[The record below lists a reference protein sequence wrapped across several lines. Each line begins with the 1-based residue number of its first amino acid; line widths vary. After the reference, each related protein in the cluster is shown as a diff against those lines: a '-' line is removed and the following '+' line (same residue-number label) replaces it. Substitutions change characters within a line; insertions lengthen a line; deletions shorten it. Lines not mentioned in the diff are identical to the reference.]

1 MRTLLSS
8 VGTMF
13 IAFVLAGCPQGA
25 GIPCDGP
32 GDCSAGFRCID
43 GTCQEAS
50 GGSRRVDAGKGDAG
64 IALCETADGRFQFL
78 HNPDDQL
85 NCPPSTF
92 LISAGPSNVGIS
104 HNGHGWRVLPS
115 KSLAAEATVRIQE
128 PQGFD
133 GAEVSRYAIWHRASP
148 SDAWTRQET
157 TFGDRYFATVSSTS
171 GDYLLGRQ
179 GEALPDA
186 GGSLDFDGG
195 TGDSGSFD
203 GGLADIRLT
212 LPDIPFPDLGNDD
225 AGIFDAGAPLDIG
238 GGDSGVADVSDP
250 DMALLD
256 SGVPD
261 LRPDATTKDLGP
273 DTGPP
278 PAIWYQNCSDRQ
290 CTGELQCIETYDF
303 VLDPPQFCTSTCS
316 YASDCPAGACCQQL
330 PGEEEGLCR
339 AEGECPRLEENM
351 RPTVRPCEAH
361 EDCPRA
367 GGCFFNACH
376 PGPIPVEDGEAEHDP
391 AEPGAACR
399 SPLDCAPVE
408 GRQATC
414 IHRTFDGAA
423 VGDMSWYLDSMPQNS
438 QNFCTWF
445 CDNDEDCA
453 QLEGM
458 TCMDASRHPEL
469 PEDYPGRVCGP
480 GERWAPVEQ
489 GEIGDACDQNDPAA
503 CGQDR
508 FCSRSM
514 RNANVWYCSRSC
526 AEDQG
531 VCGDG
536 NCCVTLQR
544 GGPCEAA
551 DDCMNDQWECVN
563 GTCEDPG
570 SRFCAVAADC
580 Q

>member
-1 MRTLLSS
+1 M
-8 VGTMF
+8 
-13 IAFVLAGCPQGA
+13 
-25 GIPCDGP
+25 
-32 GDCSAGFRCID
+32 
-43 GTCQEAS
+43 
-50 GGSRRVDAGKGDAG
+50 
-64 IALCETADGRFQFL
+64 
-78 HNPDDQL
+78 
-85 NCPPSTF
+85 
-92 LISAGPSNVGIS
+92 ISAGPSNVGIS

-261 LRPDATTKDLGP
+261 LRPDATTKDLWP

-278 PAIWYQNCSDRQ
+278 PAIWYQNCSDEQ

-316 YASDCPAGACCQQL
+316 YASDCPAGSIASNFQGKKKVCA
-330 PGEEEGLCR
+330 GLR
-339 AEGECPRLEENM
+339 AS
-351 RPTVRPCEAH
+351 AH
-361 EDCPRA
+361 
-367 GGCFFNACH
+367 G
-376 PGPIPVEDGEAEHDP
+376 
-391 AEPGAACR
+391 
-399 SPLDCAPVE
+399 
-408 GRQATC
+408 
-414 IHRTFDGAA
+414 
-423 VGDMSWYLDSMPQNS
+423 
-438 QNFCTWF
+438 
-445 CDNDEDCA
+445 
-453 QLEGM
+453 
-458 TCMDASRHPEL
+458 
-469 PEDYPGRVCGP
+469 
-480 GERWAPVEQ
+480 
-489 GEIGDACDQNDPAA
+489 
-503 CGQDR
+503 
-508 FCSRSM
+508 
-514 RNANVWYCSRSC
+514 
-526 AEDQG
+526 
-531 VCGDG
+531 
-536 NCCVTLQR
+536 
-544 GGPCEAA
+544 
-551 DDCMNDQWECVN
+551 
-563 GTCEDPG
+563 
-570 SRFCAVAADC
+570 
-580 Q
+580 